1 MEQVMDVF
9 PKYRL
14 FKSVNR
20 PRGEGNGMGVRRGTR
35 GGQGDNSFRR
45 VPPYQES
52 CSGMA
57 VATAMVLLILLR

>member
-1 MEQVMDVF
+1 MDVF

-35 GGQGDNSFRR
+35 GGVGDNSVRR
-45 VPPYQES
+45 VPYQES